1 MLELQ
6 NVCFSVKEKGKVKD
20 ILKNINLKIDE
31 DKFFVVTGPNGS
43 GKSTL
48 AKSSWESTSQLLE
61 KFCLTVKTSQIF
73 QSQKEQNLESVS
85 LFNNLLDLKES
96 LLSE

>member
-43 GKSTL
+43 GNQHLQKS
-48 AKSSWESTSQLLE
+48 
-61 KFCLTVKTSQIF
+61 
-73 QSQKEQNLESVS
+73 
-85 LFNNLLDLKES
+85 
-96 LLSE
+96 